1 MGLPACW
8 RTAIVALC
16 GVRKSDCRRQG
27 SALERSAP
35 TSRGRCFVAQALSAR
50 SPPACPSQW
59 HAADALGLGLSM
71 PTTEEQ
77 TSSTEP
83 VEDHPTLP
91 PRQDHPAAWHGPA
104 MAAMREEWTW
114 TLTASEIAEI
124 DAAADAVLAAG
135 AGPVVLDAEKFPL
148 PTVGP
153 RLAVLRT
160 NLLAGRG
167 FELVRG
173 LPLQEWP
180 REKAAAAFLGIGSHV
195 GAARS
200 QNSAGHLLGHVRD
213 LGLASDDPNVR
224 IYQTAERQTFHAD
237 SCDVVALAC
246 LCQAKSGGESL
257 LCSALTA
264 YNEILSTRPDLA
276 AELLRPVAIDRR
288 GEVPEGMQPFFMMA
302 PMSWHAGFLG
312 PGAGYQR
319 QYIDSAQR
327 FPEAPRLSA
336 AQVRRFLLRTT

>member
-1 MGLPACW
+1 
-8 RTAIVALC
+8 
-16 GVRKSDCRRQG
+16 
-27 SALERSAP
+27 
-35 TSRGRCFVAQALSAR
+35 
-50 SPPACPSQW
+50 
-59 HAADALGLGLSM
+59 
-71 PTTEEQ
+71 
-77 TSSTEP
+77 
-83 VEDHPTLP
+83 
-91 PRQDHPAAWHGPA
+91 
-104 MAAMREEWTW
+104 MAATPATWTW
-114 TLTASEIAEI
+114 TLSGTEIAEI
-124 DAAADAVLAAG
+124 EAAADAILATG
-135 AGPVVLDAEKFPL
+135 AGPVVLDAARFPL

-153 RLAVLRT
+153 RLAALRNT
-160 NLLAGRG
+160 LLQGRG
-167 FELVRG
+167 FELVHG
-173 LPLQEWP
+173 LPLHEWP
-180 REKAAAAFLGIGSHV
+180 REKAAAAFLGVGSHI

-246 LCQAKSGGESL
+246 LCKAKSGGESL
-257 LCSALTA
+257 LCSALTV
-264 YNEILSTRPDLA
+264 YNEILRTRPDLA

-288 GEVPEGMQPFFMMA
+288 GEVPEGMKPFFMMP

-336 AQVRRFLLRTT
+336 AQVCDAPVHC